1 MHQLYHHTE
10 YPEYLLFTV
19 KRQELAVS
27 FSDQL
32 RTEGS
37 FTIKLIQSTPDKT
50 SLKKKQS
57 KPFNHG
63 GARRIQQ
70 QKSVQS
76 LHEWLAF
83 CPHQS
88 TTLCLCASIG
98 DLRHA
103 FCFGVISIFTLDTIL
118 FPLLTPHEFVFFLCL
133 L

>member
-1 MHQLYHHTE
+1 MHQMFRQIGETAQEFQVFDFLKA
-10 YPEYLLFTV
+10 
-19 KRQELAVS
+19 KRN
-27 FSDQL
+27 
-32 RTEGS
+32 
-37 FTIKLIQSTPDKT
+37 TIKLIQSTPDKT
-50 SLKKKQS
+50 SLKKNQS

-70 QKSVQS
+70 QKSVQP

-88 TTLCLCASIG
+88 TPLCLCASIG

-103 FCFGVISIFTLDTIL
+103 FCFGVISIFTLDAIL